1 MPQSRKGRLGFF
13 GVLALIF
20 FFLGSITGGSNSSN
34 SGKSIA
40 SQPPEGKKTKVA
52 ANGGEPLDTRIG
64 ELSVTSESGDWP
76 QFMRNAEKTGDA
88 PDEQLNMP
96 LNLLAQIQLDDAI
109 LTSPVVVGGQV
120 YVVDQMGAAYC
131 IDPNRKEI
139 VWKSAPEGDDT
150 FGTNTSSPC
159 VADGKVFYGTIAG
172 NLHILN
178 ARNGDRAR
186 TISYGWPIMSAITL
200 ANDSIYFLTL
210 DGVVHCLDLFGD
222 TRWKWDTYGT
232 QGRSREAAAKNTRDD
247 GKSTA
252 YFATNPVAVSGTKV
266 VVAVADDLLC
276 LEDKGIK
283 AELAWKLFSPVGS
296 VYVTRGAAI
305 SGDYVYLPTPG
316 KDGFGR
322 IARFSLED
330 GSNDKRKEI
339 VSDQWAAL
347 DSAAVRDET
356 MYFSRDTFGMTAYDF
371 GAGGPRW
378 TSFSKD
384 PDSITPAISAPALS
398 KDHCLYTTLFGEL
411 IAVPLSSRGNGLD
424 SLGTSVFRFET
435 PGGPTTTSSPSISN
449 GRVYFGSDDG
459 CLYVLG
465 SGKAVEPAK
474 SQVAVHKRKSKA
486 TVAGKRPYDWPSAYG
501 GPANN
506 NFIDDAGFKPPFKLK
521 YAVRNYGQFK
531 HPVCATEQDVFYVT
545 LGGFVVCREQETG
558 RTRWR
563 RKMLDQVWTRSS
575 VLCADGKVFV
585 ARMFS
590 TSYPKLPG
598 QPNTLYCLDGE
609 TGEVLWKN
617 PIGIGDRLR
626 ASPLYAD
633 GVVAFG
639 SFYPPDGSEILA
651 GKRAVVPAGAE
662 WHYLAGS
669 DPQGAWTTVDFDAKD
684 WKTGKA
690 GFGYD
695 DRYHYSYNKTVL
707 DMKDK
712 YPRVYIRK
720 AFQDTEL
727 PESHELG
734 LMVRYDD
741 GFIAYLNG
749 VEVVRAAVGEGSGA
763 EAREI
768 NSHEAEALEY
778 FPIRNWKGL
787 VKQGVNVLAIE
798 GHNTTLDS
806 SDFTLEPRLVVST
819 DPSAPPSNTATTGQV
834 VEGWDA
840 NTGQRLWRI
849 PFNATSKMEGG
860 PSGCVGDGV
869 MYFTG
874 GKSTGKT
881 GETMAVKPRAGEIL
895 WRTDKAYASATGT
908 PAYRDGKLYLS
919 GARGMPITCMSATD
933 GAINWQQVSVVGRHH
948 VETPALG
955 SDYFSVNNKY
965 RGGAWRWN
973 LADGSIVGS
982 LDKPVQLWGPAHGC
996 GAIVLASE
1004 GFALSATLEGIYA
1017 VDSETGK
1024 VIWKS
1029 MGIGSH
1035 TCPNPAAANGRIY
1048 YCPQINGMMFC
1059 FEPMKGN

>member
-1 MPQSRKGRLGFF
+1 MPQPRKGRLGYF
-13 GVLALIF
+13 GFLALTF
-20 FFLGSITGGSNSSN
+20 FWLGLITGCSDSS
-34 SGKSIA
+34 SSDKSKA
-40 SQPPEGKKTKVA
+40 SQSPEGKITKVA
-52 ANGGEPLDTRIG
+52 AKGGESHDTRIG
-64 ELSVTSESGDWP
+64 KLSFTSHAADWP

-88 PDEQLNMP
+88 PDEQLDMP
-96 LNLLAQIQLDDAI
+96 LKLLAQIQLDDAI
-109 LTSPVVVGGQV
+109 LTSPVVVDGQV
-120 YVVDQMGAAYC
+120 YVVDQMGAAYR
-131 IDPNRKEI
+131 IDPNKKKI
-139 VWKSAPEGDDT
+139 VWKSAPEGDIT

-178 ARNGDRAR
+178 ARNGDRAK
-186 TISYGWPIMSAITL
+186 TIALGWPIMSAITL

-210 DGVVHCLDLFGD
+210 DGVVHCMDLFGN
-222 TRWKWDTYGT
+222 TRWTWDNYGT
-232 QGRSREAAAKNTRDD
+232 QGRSREAAAKNTRND

-296 VYVTRGAAI
+296 VYVTRGVAI
-305 SGDYVYLPTPG
+305 SGDYVYLPNPG
-316 KDGFGR
+316 KDGKGR

-330 GSNDKRKEI
+330 GSSDKGKKI

-347 DSAAVRDET
+347 DSAAVRGET
-356 MYFSRDTFGMTAYDF
+356 MYFNRDTFGMTAYDF
-371 GAGGPRW
+371 KTGEPRW
-378 TSFSKD
+378 TSFSED
-384 PDSITPAISAPALS
+384 PGSLTPAISAPALS

-411 IAVPLSSRGNGLD
+411 IAVPLSSRGKGLN

-435 PGGPTTTSSPSISN
+435 PGAPTTTSSPAISN

-465 SGKAVEPAK
+465 SGEAVEPAK

-506 NFIDDAGFKPPFKLK
+506 NFVDDAGFKPPFKLK

-531 HPVCATEQDVFYVT
+531 HPVCATEHDIYYVT

-563 RKMLDQVWTRSS
+563 RKMPDQVWTRSS

-585 ARMFS
+585 TRMFS
-590 TSYPKLPG
+590 LRYPKLPG

-609 TGEVLWKN
+609 TGASLWER
-617 PIGIGDRLR
+617 PIGVGDRLR
-626 ASPLYAD
+626 ASPVYAD
-633 GVVAFG
+633 GVVACG
-639 SFYPPDGSEILA
+639 SFYRIDDSGGLVGRRDVIPGA
-651 GKRAVVPAGAE
+651 AE
-662 WHYLAGS
+662 WQYLAGS
-669 DPQGAWTTVDFDAKD
+669 DPQGDWTTVDFDAKN

-695 DRYHYSYNKTVL
+695 DSHDYRYNETIL
-707 DMKDK
+707 DMADN
-712 YPRVYIRK
+712 YRRLYIRK
-720 AFQDTEL
+720 TFQDVDVQEAQ
-727 PESHELG
+727 ELG
-734 LMVRYDD
+734 LVIRYDD

-749 VEVVRAAVGEGSGA
+749 VEIARAAVGEGNGA
-763 EAREI
+763 DAREI
-768 NSHEAEALEY
+768 SSHEAKAIEY
-778 FPIRNWKGL
+778 FPIKNWKGL
-787 VKQGVNVLAIE
+787 IKRGVNVLAIE
-798 GHNTTLDS
+798 GHNTTLNS
-806 SDFTLEPRLVVST
+806 SDFTLDPRLVAST
-819 DPSAPPSNTATTGQV
+819 DPTAGPSSTATTGQM

-840 NTGQRLWRI
+840 NTGQPLWRI
-849 PFNATSKMEGG
+849 PFNITSSMHDG

-869 MYFTG
+869 MFFTG
-874 GKSTGKT
+874 GQSSGRT
-881 GETMAVKPRAGEIL
+881 GETMAVKPRTGQIL
-895 WRTDKAYASATGT
+895 WQTDKVYASETGT
-908 PAYRDGKLYLS
+908 PAFRDGKLYLS
-919 GARGMPITCMSATD
+919 GAYGMPMTCMSAAD
-933 GAINWQQVSVVGRHH
+933 GAIIWQQDSVVGRHH
-948 VETPALG
+948 VEAPALG
-955 SDYFSVNNKY
+955 PDYFTVNNKY
-965 RGGAWRWN
+965 NGGALRWN

-982 LDKPVQLWGPAHGC
+982 FDKPVQLWGPAHGC
-996 GAIVLASE
+996 GAIVVASE

-1059 FEPMKGN
+1059 FEPVKGN

>member
-1 MPQSRKGRLGFF
+1 MVFQRIAIPIFTF
-13 GVLALIF
+13 LA
-20 FFLGSITGGSNSSN
+20 T
-34 SGKSIA
+34 IA
-40 SQPPEGKKTKVA
+40 AFTSQA
-52 ANGGEPLDTRIG
+52 A
-64 ELSVTSESGDWP
+64 DWP
-76 QFMRNAEKTGDA
+76 QFMRNAKKTGDA
-88 PDEQLNMP
+88 PDEHLDMP

-120 YVVDQMGAAYC
+120 YVVDQMGAAYR
-131 IDPNRKEI
+131 IDPNKKEI
-139 VWKSAPEGDDT
+139 VWKSAPEGGVT

-178 ARNGDRAR
+178 ARNGDRVK
-186 TISYGWPIMSAITL
+186 TIAYGWPIMSAITL

-210 DGVVHCLDLFGD
+210 DGVVHCMDLFGD
-222 TRWKWDTYGT
+222 TRWKWDNYGT

-276 LEDKGIK
+276 LKDKGIK
-283 AELAWKLFSPVGS
+283 TELAWKLFSPVGG

-316 KDGFGR
+316 KDGNGR
-322 IARFSLED
+322 IARFSLENGASD
-330 GSNDKRKEI
+330 NGKKI

-347 DSAAVRDET
+347 DSAAVRGET
-356 MYFSRDTFGMTAYDF
+356 MYFNRGTFGMTAYDL
-371 GAGGPRW
+371 GTGGPRW

-384 PDSITPAISAPALS
+384 PGSITPAISAPALS

-411 IAVPLSSRGNGLD
+411 IAVPLSSRGKGLD
-424 SLGTSVFRFET
+424 SLGTSVFRFGT
-435 PGGPTTTSSPSISN
+435 PGSATTTSSPAISN

-459 CLYVLG
+459 CLYILG
-465 SGKAVEPAK
+465 NGKAVDPVK
-474 SQVAVHKRKSKA
+474 SQVAVHKSKSKA
-486 TVAGKRPYDWPSAYG
+486 TVAGKRSYGWPSAYG

-506 NFIDDAGFKPPFKLK
+506 NFIDDASFKPPFKLK

-531 HPVCATEQDVFYVT
+531 HPVCATEQDIYYVT

-563 RKMLDQVWTRSS
+563 RKMPDQVWTRSS

-585 ARMFS
+585 SRMLS
-590 TSYPKLPG
+590 LRYPKLPG

-609 TGEVLWKN
+609 TGEVLWEK

-626 ASPLYAD
+626 ASPVYAD

-639 SFYPPDGSEILA
+639 SFYLPNASGVLG
-651 GKRAVVPAGAE
+651 GKRDVIPGGSE
-662 WHYLAGS
+662 WHYLAGGE
-669 DPQGAWTTVDFDAKD
+669 PQDTWTTVDFDAKN

-695 DRYHYSYNKTVL
+695 DSHNYSYNETVL
-707 DMKDK
+707 DMADK
-712 YPRVYIRK
+712 YRRVYIRK
-720 AFQDTEL
+720 AFQDTDV

-734 LMVRYDD
+734 LLIKYDD

-763 EAREI
+763 EARGVK
-768 NSHEAEALEY
+768 SHEADAIEY
-778 FPIRNWKGL
+778 FPIKNWKGL
-787 VKQGVNVLAIE
+787 IKRGVNVLAIE

-806 SDFTLEPRLVVST
+806 SDFTLAPRLVVST
-819 DPSAPPSNTATTGQV
+819 DPPANPFSAAMTGQM

-840 NTGQRLWRI
+840 NTGQRLWGI
-849 PFNATSKMEGG
+849 PFNTTSSMQGG

-874 GKSTGKT
+874 GKSTGRT
-881 GETMAVKPRAGEIL
+881 GETMAVKPRTGEIL
-895 WRTDKAYASATGT
+895 WRTDKAYASSTGT
-908 PAYRDGKLYLS
+908 PAYRDGKLYFS
-919 GARGMPITCMSATD
+919 GAYGMPMTCMSATD
-933 GAINWQQVSVVGRHH
+933 GAIIWQQDSVVDRHH

-955 SDYFSVNNKY
+955 PDYFSVSNKY
-965 RGGAWRWN
+965 DGGAWRWN

-982 LDKPVQLWGPAHGC
+982 LDKPVQLWGPAHAC

-1004 GFALSATLEGIYA
+1004 GFALSATIEGLYA

-1029 MGIGSH
+1029 MGFGSWA
-1035 TCPNPAAANGRIY
+1035 CPHAAASNGRIY

-1059 FEPMKGN
+1059 FEPAKGN